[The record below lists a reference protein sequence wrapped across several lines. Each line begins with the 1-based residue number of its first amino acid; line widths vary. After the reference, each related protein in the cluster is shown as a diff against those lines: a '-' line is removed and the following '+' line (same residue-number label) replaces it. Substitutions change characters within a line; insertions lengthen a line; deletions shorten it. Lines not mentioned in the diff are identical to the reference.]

1 MNGENHDGSIDVEFE
16 GMPSIRLESFKSMDE
31 AGMLERLAIATRRR
45 RFSLFRDWQ
54 IELADVD
61 YSNELNGIV
70 EVPARDG
77 DEKTIV
83 FDGAS
88 IPMPWLVSLLTVG
101 ILRPLGVMLVG
112 SIVHDYAYQYGSL
125 RISKDGGN
133 TFKDIPLSRH
143 RADRLF
149 RDIVGTVNRLP
160 FVGYI
165 AWFFVRIGWL
175 WVRYNGKHFGGK
187 PPLVEFSVLL
197 LLMTGVWWVYT
208 VMGLGLTL
216 IAFSS
221 VYVVLYIASIAIGR
235 KRRRRV

>member
-1 MNGENHDGSIDVEFE
+1 VINEEHDGKIDVEFE
-16 GMPSIRLESFKSMDE
+16 GMPSIRLESFKSMGE

-45 RFSLFRDWQ
+45 RFSLFEDWR
-54 IELADVD
+54 IELTDID
-61 YSNELNGIV
+61 YSDELNGLV
-70 EVPARDG
+70 EIPSRDSA
-77 DEKTIV
+77 EKTIV

-88 IPMPWLVSLLTVG
+88 IPLPWLVSLLTVG

-125 RISKDGGN
+125 RMSRDGGE
-133 TFKDIPLSRH
+133 TFEDIALSRDQ
-143 RADRLF
+143 ADRLF
-149 RDIVGTVNRLP
+149 RDIVGTVNQLP

-175 WVRYNGKHFGGK
+175 WVRYNGKRFGGK
-187 PPLVEFSVLL
+187 PPLGEYVLL
-197 LLMTGVWWVYT
+197 TLLLAAVLWVYA
-208 VMGLGLTL
+208 MLGMSLAT

-221 VYVVLYIASIAIGR
+221 VYIVLYIASIIIGR